1 MTAAEIARALGG
13 GTRFAGWWLCPC
25 PVHERRGAMS
35 FSLRD
40 GENGLIAV
48 CHGSC
53 PPQVVFAELR
63 RRGLLAGGRGCD
75 PHPPSNCPAT
85 AKRGQVCCCC
95 RIIRR
100 AT

>member
-13 GTRFAGWWLCPC
+13 TLFAGWWLCPC

-40 GENGLIAV
+40 SENGLIAV

-63 RRGLLAGGRGCD
+63 RRGLLAGGRECE
-75 PHPPSNCPAT
+75 SNCPAT
-85 AKRGQVCCCC
+85 AMRGQVCCCC
-95 RIIRR
+95 RMIRR